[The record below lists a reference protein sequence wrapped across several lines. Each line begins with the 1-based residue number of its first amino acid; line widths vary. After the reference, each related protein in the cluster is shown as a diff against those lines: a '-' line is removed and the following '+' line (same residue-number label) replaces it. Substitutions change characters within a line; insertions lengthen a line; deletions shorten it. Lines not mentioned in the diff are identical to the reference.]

1 MYNVMILKNEKTR
14 VAYVRTNKKPMSL
27 NSLEYLKTNYLS
39 TQKRHENNTLTSFI
53 KDNYNDLTQEVIPVD
68 SEVQDEAEAIK
79 ANEMTK
85 LVKSSYTLANVNF
98 SMSGGFHESSSVKR
112 MFKRYKKVY
121 QTLTDERT
129 ADSVFAE
136 LRAKYDIDA
145 LASKFSRDVVLQ
157 ARKHL
162 TVNEFELRFFNVA

>member
-1 MYNVMILKNEKTR
+1 MYNVMILKNEKTKT
-14 VAYVRTNKKPMSL
+14 AYVRTNKKPMSL
-27 NSLEYLKTNYLS
+27 NSLEYLKTKYLS
-39 TQKRHENNTLTSFI
+39 TQKRHENNTLTSYI

-68 SEVQDEAEAIK
+68 TEVQEEAEAVK

-85 LVKSSYTLANVNF
+85 LVAASYTLANVNF

-121 QTLTDERT
+121 QKLTDERT

-145 LASKFSRDVVLQ
+145 LVAKFSREVVLQ
-157 ARKHL
+157 ARKTL